1 MIGDIVG
8 SVYEFN
14 NYRAKDFNP
23 FFHPKSSYTDDS
35 ICTIAVADALVSN
48 KSPAL
53 ALKDWGERYWHNG
66 GWGRSFALWLGSDSM
81 DPYNSYGNGAGMRV
95 SSAAFLATS
104 FDEAMHFSDKV
115 TEVTHNH
122 PEGMKG
128 ARATTQAIWM
138 TLRGEAPEDIRHQIS
153 ATYAYDLN
161 RTIDEI
167 RPTYR
172 FNESCQRTV
181 PEAIICALQAEN
193 YIDAIR
199 SAISIGG
206 DSDTLAAICGPIAE
220 ARFGIPEEIV
230 IEGLSKLPQDIL
242 QVLLATYL
250 KAMERQSRLQN
261 TSPVWMDSAQRIIK
275 CLGDPCGIIKGSK
288 PVNQPLDDGYPF

>member
-1 MIGDIVG
+1 
-8 SVYEFN
+8 
-14 NYRAKDFNP
+14 
-23 FFHPKSSYTDDS
+23 
-35 ICTIAVADALVSN
+35 
-48 KSPAL
+48 
-53 ALKDWGERYWHNG
+53 
-66 GWGRSFALWLGSDSM
+66 M

-138 TLRGEAPEDIRHQIS
+138 TLRGEAPEDIRKQIS

-230 IEGLSKLPQDIL
+230 IEGVSKLPQDIL

-261 TSPVWMDSAQRIIK
+261 TSPAWMDSAQRIIK
-275 CLGDPCGIIKGSK
+275 CLGDPCGMIKGSK